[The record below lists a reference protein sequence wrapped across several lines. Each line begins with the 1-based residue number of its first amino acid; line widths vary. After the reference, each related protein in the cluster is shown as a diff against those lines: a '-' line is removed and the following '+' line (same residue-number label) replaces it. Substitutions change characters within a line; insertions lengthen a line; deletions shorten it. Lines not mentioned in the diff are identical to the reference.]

1 MKRFLLT
8 TAICATLPF
17 AAFADDIVIRA
28 DLTEATVFGAGADV
42 SRVGATMI
50 PAGRHRLLIA
60 MPDLDAAELPQVAG
74 TEGVRFGPPTAVYGH
89 SIGEGALDNDAQAAA
104 RAAVETAEDA
114 MAIAQDALTQGDA
127 VIRAIETQQVY
138 IAAILRGGENGVAM
152 PEDPTQVAL
161 FLSTL
166 GAETERLA
174 GEALDAQVARRD
186 LAETLTDAQRVYN
199 DATRALQALSPFGL
213 QINAIA
219 IDVVAAADTDVDVVL
234 DYFTRNAAWRP
245 SYELDLDTD
254 GDVLAIDRF
263 VTLQTYGPARWTDV
277 DVVFSTSTPDRAREP
292 STLSSRPARLIDPET
307 DARGAELFISGDFG
321 NVTMGDLAPVP
332 APQAISQMGFG
343 NTAAVG
349 VAAPMVVVEEVAV
362 TADFDGL
369 SVSYAYPEPISVSA
383 GGEVLLA
390 FDTLEL
396 EVETENRAV
405 PRWDETAFLVAMSE
419 NDTGEPILPGE
430 ARFYRDGAL
439 MGEGAMPLIP
449 AGADTEMAFGALDH
463 LALTWIDRSLAEGD
477 RGLFTTSNTQARQ
490 IAFGVE
496 NTGAE
501 AESVRIMYA
510 TPFAEQEDLELDLTL
525 SPRPSEEDLDG
536 QRGIHAWDLEVGSG
550 EEQMIEMMV
559 EFEFPDGQILDWRP

>member
-1 MKRFLLT
+1 MKRILLT
-8 TAICATLPF
+8 RIFTGAAICAVLPF
-17 AAFADDIVIRA
+17 VAFADDIVIRA
-28 DLTEATVFGAGADV
+28 DLAEATVFGAGADV
-42 SRVGATMI
+42 SRVGAAVI

-60 MPDLDAAELPQVAG
+60 MPDLDAAQLPQVAG
-74 TEGVRFGPPTAVYGH
+74 TEGVRFGPPTPVYGH
-89 SIGEGALDNDAQAAA
+89 PIAEGALDNAAQSAA
-104 RAAVETAEDA
+104 RTAVETAEDS
-114 MAIAQDALTQGDA
+114 MADAQDALTQGDA
-127 VIRAIETQQVY
+127 AIRAIETQQVY
-138 IAAILRGGENGVAM
+138 IEAILRGGENGVAM
-152 PEDPTQVAL
+152 PEDPAQMAL

-166 GAETERLA
+166 GTETARLA
-174 GEALDAQVARRD
+174 GEALDAQVTRRD
-186 LAETLTDAQRVYN
+186 LLEAFTDSQRAYN

-219 IDVVAAADTDVDVVL
+219 IDVVAAEDMDVDVVL

-254 GDVLAIDRF
+254 TDALAIDRF
-263 VTLQTYGPARWTDV
+263 VTLQTFGPARWQDV

-292 STLSSRPARLIDPET
+292 STLSSRPARLHDPA
-307 DARGAELFISGDFG
+307 DQARIAGGGTF
-321 NVTMGDLAPVP
+321 DLAPAPVP
-332 APQAISQMGFG
+332 RAIVQFGVG
-343 NTAAVG
+343 NTAALG
-349 VAAPMVVVEEVAV
+349 AAAPVVVAEVAV
-362 TADFDGL
+362 TAAFDGL
-369 SVSYAYPEPISVSA
+369 SVSYPYPEPISVSA

-396 EVETENRAV
+396 QVETENRAV

-419 NDTGEPILPGE
+419 NDTGEPILPGD

-449 AGADTEMAFGALDH
+449 AGAETEMAFGALDH

-477 RGLFTTSNTQARQ
+477 RGLFTTSNTLARQ

-496 NTGAE
+496 NTGTE

-525 SPRPSEEDLDG
+525 SPRPSEEDIDD

-550 EEQMIEMMV
+550 EEQIIEMTV
-559 EFEFPDGQILDWRP
+559 EFEFPDGQVLDWRP